1 MGMRFT
7 PKGYGG
13 NRRDPDQVKRDGWQE
28 QHMLAV
34 SLDDHR
40 LTWPERE
47 LVRQL
52 GEKIYGKLPA
62 VREVRYGR

>member
-1 MGMRFT
+1 MTFT

-13 NRRDPDQVKRDGWQE
+13 ERRSPDQVKRDGW
-28 QHMLAV
+28 HDHNILVV
-34 SLDDHR
+34 SPEDQR

-52 GEKIYGKLPA
+52 GAKL
-62 VREVRYGR
+62 YGRREENDHG

>member
-1 MGMRFT
+1 MVMRFT

-13 NRRDPDQVKRDGWQE
+13 NRRDPDQVKRHGWHE

-52 GEKIYGKLPA
+52 GEKLYGKLPA
-62 VREVRYGR
+62 VREVRHGR

>member
-1 MGMRFT
+1 MSGMRFA
-7 PKGYGG
+7 PRGYGG
-13 NRRDPDQVKRDGWQE
+13 RRRDPEQVKREGWRDQGL
-28 QHMLAV
+28 LAV

-52 GEKIYGKLPA
+52 GERLYGK
-62 VREVRYGR
+62 REREARHG

>member
-1 MGMRFT
+1 MRWH

-13 NRRDPDQVKRDGWQE
+13 ERRSADEVKRDGWRE
-28 QHMLAV
+28 QGLLAV
-34 SLDDHR
+34 SVEDDR

-52 GEKIYGKLPA
+52 GEKLFGKQRGP
-62 VREVRYGR
+62 V

>member
-1 MGMRFT
+1 MTHMRYT

-13 NRRDPDQVKRDGWQE
+13 ARRDPQQVKRDGWRE
-28 QHMLAV
+28 QGVLAV
-34 SLDDHR
+34 SLDDDR

-52 GEKIYGKLPA
+52 GERLYGK
-62 VREVRYGR
+62 REEGMRYG

>member
-1 MGMRFT
+1 MSYF

-13 NRRDPDQVKRDGWQE
+13 RRRDPDQVKREGWKE
-28 QHMLAV
+28 QGLLAV
-34 SLDDHR
+34 SLDDDR

-52 GEKIYGKLPA
+52 GEKLYGPGPEKEM
-62 VREVRYGR
+62 RNG

>member
-1 MGMRFT
+1 MSGMRFT

-13 NRRDPDQVKRDGWQE
+13 RRRDTDEVKRDGWKE
-28 QHMLAV
+28 QGLLAV
-34 SLDDHR
+34 AMDDDR

-52 GEKIYGKLPA
+52 GERLYGK
-62 VREVRYGR
+62 REREARHG